1 MPDRRDFQPAAC
13 HPVQDSG
20 PPDNNPFVVME
31 VVATL
36 LGAVP
41 TLAADRDAR
50 A

>member
-1 MPDRRDFQPAAC
+1 MPDRRDVQPAAC

-20 PPDNNPFVVME
+20 PPDNNPFVME
-31 VVATL
+31 VVATP

-41 TLAADRDAR
+41 TLAVDRDAR